1 MDGANEA
8 DGVNCFNA
16 VKGVDR
22 STKMLMAQVEGDVEK
37 LSNVDAD
44 LTALYRRCIR
54 RFTLA
59 LMFKF
64 MILRYCLC
72 YY

>member
-37 LSNVDAD
+37 LSSVDAD
-44 LTALYRRCIR
+44 LTALYKTVY
-54 RFTLA
+54 FGSNV
-59 LMFKF
+59 
-64 MILRYCLC
+64 
-72 YY
+72 